1 LAAKPAQRPSPGAP
15 RGAAVLVFLS
25 ALPRWVILLAVL
37 VVVIAG
43 LSLPGV
49 AGAVLLIALAGLL
62 GWLLTVA
69 WPVLTSGARLFRV
82 VTIALVLAYAAWKG
96 VH

>member
-1 LAAKPAQRPSPGAP
+1 
-15 RGAAVLVFLS
+15 VFLA

-43 LSLPGV
+43 LFLPGV
-49 AGAVLLIALAGLL
+49 AGAVMLIALAGLL
-62 GWLLTVA
+62 GWLLAVA
-69 WPVLTSGARLFRV
+69 WPVLTVGARLFRV
-82 VTIALVLAYAAWKG
+82 ATIVLVLAYAAWKG

>member
-1 LAAKPAQRPSPGAP
+1 MFLA
-15 RGAAVLVFLS
+15 

-43 LSLPGV
+43 LFLPGV
-49 AGAVLLIALAGLL
+49 AGAVMLIALAGLL
-62 GWLLTVA
+62 GWLLAVA
-69 WPVLTSGARLFRV
+69 WPVLTVGARLFRV
-82 VTIALVLAYAAWKG
+82 ATIVLVLAYAAWKG